1 MQKSPSKAIEKMTYE
16 EASAEL
22 EEVVAAL
29 ESETRPLE
37 EALALFERG
46 QELVRRCTELL
57 EQADL
62 KIRQLA
68 GGEEEEASE
77 TTV

>member
-1 MQKSPSKAIEKMTYE
+1 MDKTPSQAIEKMTYE

-22 EEVVAAL
+22 EELVKAL
-29 ESETRPLE
+29 ESESHPLE

-46 QELVRRCTELL
+46 QALVRRCAELL

-62 KIRQLA
+62 KIRRLS
-68 GGEEEEASE
+68 GEDSEAFPE
-77 TTV
+77 VPA

>member
-1 MQKSPSKAIEKMTYE
+1 MDKTPSKAIEKMTYE

-22 EEVVAAL
+22 EELVKAL
-29 ESETRPLE
+29 ESESHPLE

-46 QELVRRCTELL
+46 QALVRRCVELL

-62 KIRQLA
+62 KIRQLS
-68 GGEEEEASE
+68 GEEGEDFSDVSA
-77 TTV
+77 